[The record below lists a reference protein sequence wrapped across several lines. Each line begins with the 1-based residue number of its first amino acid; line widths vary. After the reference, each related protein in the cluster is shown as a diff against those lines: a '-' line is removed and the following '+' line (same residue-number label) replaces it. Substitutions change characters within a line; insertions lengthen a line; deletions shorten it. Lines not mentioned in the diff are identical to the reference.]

1 MTGGFILFIAAGSV
15 QIYYHGTK
23 SAFSYHTKDKD
34 TQKSLEFTTAA
45 FTIVTAFVFL
55 MDTAL
60 TYIDDY
66 EYGI

>member
-23 SAFSYHTKDKD
+23 SALSFHTKDRD
-34 TQKSLEFTTAA
+34 TQNSLEFTTAA
-45 FTIVTAFVFL
+45 ITIVTAFVFL

-60 TYIDDY
+60 TYIDDD